1 MVSLIGNGS
10 KLLSPA
16 SGAEPWEKTM
26 VLEIKLLGPLMIESI
41 DGRFGKL
48 PKKARGLLA
57 YVAAQR
63 ENTVSRERLADLLWP
78 DRSSEEARHSLR
90 NCLLELRKTL
100 GKSAAQHLITDL
112 ADCHIRD
119 VHVDLELF
127 ERLSCSALRSERRAA
142 AELYRGEFLADLYI
156 PSEPFQEWL
165 AAERERTLNL
175 VCTVLKRQ
183 TSEEDAACEHDEAIQ
198 SARRLVALDPLSEPG
213 HRALMRAY
221 AGAGRRP
228 EALRQHRRC
237 AEILKRELGIAPD
250 ADTQYLAKEITSWSA
265 TLEPVPRSGIYE
277 IPDLRVAVLSDTVGH
292 LSREQE
298 LIATTTIPT
307 KPRAQWPCLLPSVA
321 VAVAP
326 LRNLTGDQRR
336 EHVLEALTDDL
347 VTDLLQEGR
356 GLSRVRVMDERRI
369 LASLPR
375 AIGLDAEYVVTG
387 SAQQNDVGKFRINMQ
402 ITDAV
407 TAEYR
412 WAGQDEA
419 SSEDLE
425 LLQTNITR
433 RVSLELRILLLQE
446 VSRRSFAGSV
456 SWLSPNDSLSSAAKA
471 LGGQMRAEFTAV
483 AQRLF
488 LAALAEDPRN
498 VEALVGLARTCQ
510 HVVSQ
515 PWWAHPRAV
524 AVSSDLGREAVSIAL
539 SLAPGH
545 AMANC
550 IKGMLCSA
558 AGKVEEAAGDFER
571 ALTRDP
577 QLGIAHAFAGYNAS
591 FLGHAEETSQ
601 AVERAMRLDQTNRR
615 HSIFLF
621 FVGFSEL
628 LLGRTEAAIALL
640 RKSLERNPSYGS
652 AQLFLIAALSLIGRQ
667 REAVQTAASFRE
679 QYPGYRS
686 SAIEQLWL
694 SRSASSIYQAQLD
707 PIFDRIRALDPM
719 FAE

>member
-1 MVSLIGNGS
+1 
-10 KLLSPA
+10 
-16 SGAEPWEKTM
+16 M
-26 VLEIKLLGPLMIESI
+26 VLEIKLLGPLIIDSI
-41 DGRFGKL
+41 DGRLGKL

-57 YVAAQR
+57 YLAAQR
-63 ENTVSRERLADLLWP
+63 EKTVSRDRFADLLWP

-90 NCLLELRKTL
+90 NCLLGLRKTL
-100 GKSAAQHLITDL
+100 GKSAAQHLVTDL
-112 ADCHIRD
+112 ADCHLRD
-119 VHVDLELF
+119 VHVDLESF

-142 AELYRGEFLADLYI
+142 AELYCGEFLADLYI

-175 VCTVLKRQ
+175 VCTILQRL

-198 SARRLVALDPLSEPG
+198 SARRLVALDPLLETG

-250 ADTQYLAKEITSWSA
+250 ADTQRLAKEITSWSA
-265 TLEPVPRSGIYE
+265 TLAPVPRSGFYE
-277 IPDLRVAVLSDTVGH
+277 IPDLRVAVLSDTVEH
-292 LSREQE
+292 LFQEQE
-298 LIATTTIPT
+298 LLATTIPA

-321 VAVAP
+321 VAVTP
-326 LRNLTGDQRR
+326 LRNLTGDQGRQ
-336 EHVLEALTDDL
+336 HVLEALTDDL

-356 GLSRVRVMDERRI
+356 GLSRARVMDERRA

-375 AIGLDAEYVVTG
+375 TIGLDAEFVVTG
-387 SAQQNDVGKFRINMQ
+387 SAQQNDAGKFRINMQ

-419 SSEDLE
+419 SPEDLE
-425 LLQTNITR
+425 SLQTNITR

-446 VSRRSFAGSV
+446 VSRRAFAGSEL
-456 SWLSPNDSLSSAAKA
+456 WLSANDSLSSAAKA
-471 LGGQMRAEFTAV
+471 LSGQMRAESTAV
-483 AQRLF
+483 AQRWF

-510 HVVSQ
+510 HLVSQ

-545 AMANC
+545 AVANC

-558 AGKVEEAAGDFER
+558 AGKLEEAADDFER
-571 ALTRDP
+571 ALTTNP
-577 QLGIAHAFAGYNAS
+577 QLGIAHAFAGYNAA
-591 FLGHAEETSQ
+591 FLGHAEDTSQ
-601 AVERAMRLDQTNRR
+601 AVERAMRLDQTSRR
-615 HSIFLF
+615 NSIFLF

-652 AQLFLIAALSLIGRQ
+652 AQLFLIAALSLVGRQ
-667 REAVQTAASFRE
+667 REAVQTAVSFRE

-694 SRSASSIYQAQLD
+694 SRSASLIYQAQLD
-707 PIFDRIRALDPM
+707 PIFEKIQALVL
-719 FAE
+719 